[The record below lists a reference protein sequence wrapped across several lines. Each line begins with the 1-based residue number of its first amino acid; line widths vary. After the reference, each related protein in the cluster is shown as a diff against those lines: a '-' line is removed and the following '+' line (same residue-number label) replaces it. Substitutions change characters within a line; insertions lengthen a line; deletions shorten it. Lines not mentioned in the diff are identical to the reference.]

1 MDGSLAL
8 EVGKDAEWK
17 QEEQLKV
24 ENMREAADQSVENQ
38 EARQVTAGETDRQ
51 WPTQATVRKE
61 ADFGKSQLRAQNQQ
75 TVVTCSHHPQPSEHF
90 SLPPPE
96 SRQTHHDLHVS
107 LLTQVRASSPCWIQD
122 DFQF

>member
-8 EVGKDAEWK
+8 EVRKDAEWE

-24 ENMREAADQSVENQ
+24 ENAREAADQSVENQ
-38 EARQVTAGETDRQ
+38 EAGQATAGETDRQ
-51 WPTQATVRKE
+51 RPTRATKG
-61 ADFGKSQLRAQNQQ
+61 ADSGESQQTAQNQQ

-96 SRQTHHDLHVS
+96 SRHPHHDLHVS
-107 LLTQVRASSPCWIQD
+107 LLTQVRASSPCWND
-122 DFQF
+122 LYFSVE